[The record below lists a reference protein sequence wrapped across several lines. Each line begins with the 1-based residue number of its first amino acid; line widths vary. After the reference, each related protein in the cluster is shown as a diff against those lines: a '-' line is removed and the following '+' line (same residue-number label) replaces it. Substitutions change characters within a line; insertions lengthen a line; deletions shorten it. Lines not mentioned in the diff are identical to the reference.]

1 MTAVAPTDTFSIG
14 GDLPVHRLG
23 YGAMQLP
30 GPGVWGEP
38 ADPENAHRVVR
49 AAVEQGVDFIDT
61 ADSYGPVV
69 SERIIA
75 EALHPYPEG
84 LVIATK
90 AGLTRQGPGIWTP
103 VGRPAYLK
111 QQVELSLRTLRLER
125 IDLIQLHRI
134 DADVPLADQLGAFK
148 ELQDEGKVRHIGVSE
163 VSVAELEQARE
174 IVDVVSVQNLYNLTN
189 RQSQDVLD
197 HATEHGI
204 GFIPWFPIA
213 TGDLAAP
220 GRRHRPGAGRHTVP
234 GGAGLAAAHV
244 TGRPADPRH
253 EVRRAPEREPGC
265 GAAAPLRRGHGP
277 PGRARVVVQR
287 CPGSRRPPAGSRR
300 ERASGGGQAVPFQR
314 QRRSVPGRTRRR
326 SGRSSARRAGR
337 TWYGTTARRVEAAVR
352 GVGRATAGRGSTSS
366 TGPSS
371 SSRSPNPSE
380 RMSRRV
386 AVGAPTTR
394 QERPAG
400 TSASEKPASTRSPE
414 QSRKWAPAT
423 STTTVP

>member
-1 MTAVAPTDTFSIG
+1 MTTVAPTDTFSIG

-38 ADPENAHRVVR
+38 ADPQNARRVLR

-69 SERIIA
+69 SERLIA

-134 DADVPLADQLGAFK
+134 DAEVPLADQLGAFK

-163 VSVAELEQARE
+163 VSVAELEEARQ

-220 GRRHRPGAGRHTVP
+220 DSPVADIARELDATPSQVALAWLLHTSPVVLPIPGTKSLEHLTEN
-234 GGAGLAAAHV
+234 L
-244 TGRPADPRH
+244 
-253 EVRRAPEREPGC
+253 
-265 GAAAPLRRGHGP
+265 GAAQLRLSDEDM
-277 PGRARVVVQR
+277 ARLD
-287 CPGSRRPPAGSRR
+287 AL
-300 ERASGGGQAVPFQR
+300 A
-314 QRRSVPGRTRRR
+314 
-326 SGRSSARRAGR
+326 
-337 TWYGTTARRVEAAVR
+337 
-352 GVGRATAGRGSTSS
+352 
-366 TGPSS
+366 
-371 SSRSPNPSE
+371 
-380 RMSRRV
+380 
-386 AVGAPTTR
+386 
-394 QERPAG
+394 
-400 TSASEKPASTRSPE
+400 
-414 QSRKWAPAT
+414 
-423 STTTVP
+423 

>member
-1 MTAVAPTDTFSIG
+1 MTTFAPSATFSIG

-38 ADPENAHRVVR
+38 ADHDGAVRVVR

-75 EALHPYPEG
+75 EALAPYPDG

-90 AGLTRQGPGIWTP
+90 AGLTRQGPGVWTP

-111 QQVELSLRTLRLER
+111 QQVELSLRTLKLDR

-134 DADVPLADQLGAFK
+134 DSEVPLVDQLGAFR
-148 ELQDEGKVRHIGVSE
+148 ELQEQGKVRHIGVSE
-163 VSVAELEQARE
+163 VSVEQLKEARE

-197 HATEHGI
+197 YATGEGI

-220 GRRHRPGAGRHTVP
+220 DSPVAGIARELDATPSQVALAWLLQQSPVMLPIPGTKSVEHLTENLGA
-234 GGAGLAAAHV
+234 AGLALAAE
-244 TGRPADPRH
+244 D
-253 EVRRAPEREPGC
+253 
-265 GAAAPLRRGHGP
+265 
-277 PGRARVVVQR
+277 
-287 CPGSRRPPAGSRR
+287 
-300 ERASGGGQAVPFQR
+300 
-314 QRRSVPGRTRRR
+314 
-326 SGRSSARRAGR
+326 
-337 TWYGTTARRVEAAVR
+337 TARLDALA
-352 GVGRATAGRGSTSS
+352 
-366 TGPSS
+366 
-371 SSRSPNPSE
+371 
-380 RMSRRV
+380 
-386 AVGAPTTR
+386 
-394 QERPAG
+394 
-400 TSASEKPASTRSPE
+400 
-414 QSRKWAPAT
+414 
-423 STTTVP
+423 

>member
-1 MTAVAPTDTFSIG
+1 MTTVAPTDTFSIG

-38 ADPENAHRVVR
+38 ADPDNARRVLR

-69 SERIIA
+69 SERLIA

-134 DADVPLADQLGAFK
+134 DAEVPLADQLGAFK

-163 VSVAELEQARE
+163 VSVAELEQARQ
-174 IVDVVSVQNLYNLTN
+174 IVNVVSVQNLYNLTN

-220 GRRHRPGAGRHTVP
+220 DSPVADIARELDATPSQVALAWLLHTSPVVLPIPGTKSLEH
-234 GGAGLAAAHV
+234 LA
-244 TGRPADPRH
+244 
-253 EVRRAPEREPGC
+253 ENL
-265 GAAAPLRRGHGP
+265 GAAQLRLSDEDM
-277 PGRARVVVQR
+277 ARLD
-287 CPGSRRPPAGSRR
+287 AL
-300 ERASGGGQAVPFQR
+300 A
-314 QRRSVPGRTRRR
+314 
-326 SGRSSARRAGR
+326 
-337 TWYGTTARRVEAAVR
+337 
-352 GVGRATAGRGSTSS
+352 
-366 TGPSS
+366 
-371 SSRSPNPSE
+371 
-380 RMSRRV
+380 
-386 AVGAPTTR
+386 
-394 QERPAG
+394 
-400 TSASEKPASTRSPE
+400 
-414 QSRKWAPAT
+414 
-423 STTTVP
+423 

>member
-1 MTAVAPTDTFSIG
+1 MTTVAPTDTFSIG

-38 ADPENAHRVVR
+38 ADPENARRVLR

-69 SERIIA
+69 SERLIA

-111 QQVELSLRTLRLER
+111 QQVELSLRTLKLER

-134 DADVPLADQLGAFK
+134 DAEVPLADQLGAFK

-163 VSVAELEQARE
+163 VSVAELEEARQ

-220 GRRHRPGAGRHTVP
+220 DSPVADIARELDATPSQVALAWLLHTSPVVLPIPGTKS
-234 GGAGLAAAHV
+234 LALLA
-244 TGRPADPRH
+244 
-253 EVRRAPEREPGC
+253 EYL
-265 GAAAPLRRGHGP
+265 GAAQLRLSDEDM
-277 PGRARVVVQR
+277 ARLD
-287 CPGSRRPPAGSRR
+287 AL
-300 ERASGGGQAVPFQR
+300 AS
-314 QRRSVPGRTRRR
+314 
-326 SGRSSARRAGR
+326 
-337 TWYGTTARRVEAAVR
+337 
-352 GVGRATAGRGSTSS
+352 
-366 TGPSS
+366 
-371 SSRSPNPSE
+371 
-380 RMSRRV
+380 
-386 AVGAPTTR
+386 
-394 QERPAG
+394 
-400 TSASEKPASTRSPE
+400 
-414 QSRKWAPAT
+414 
-423 STTTVP
+423 